1 MCDMPGH
8 VGSWGVGR
16 SSLSWPAGVQ
26 YPAAAVGLGRRMLLA
41 RFLLMLAAAG
51 VLGMPPTGGAQP
63 AARAAARQLRR
74 VGPLAAPLKT
84 DDFGAA
90 GEVELPSLPL
100 GVPTEGM
107 VGRARAGQT
116 VDAGAPIA
124 GTSSRP
130 TKDLSRGQPKPRP
143 AVDKAH
149 QDKLH
154 EEFLSKPEDVVA
166 RNIKSQTEGGA
177 SARIEEASLT
187 RTPPEDYYMCVQVYM
202 RELGEWT
209 PLIHSLCTWW
219 SQAKEDAPEAEPS
232 VRSSASHSQGLMC
245 KQIRKVRQCF
255 RFDGDPFLKSPRLND
270 FTKHCSMNCL
280 GRTTAGSREGIGGR

>member
-1 MCDMPGH
+1 MH
-8 VGSWGVGR
+8 
-16 SSLSWPAGVQ
+16 
-26 YPAAAVGLGRRMLLA
+26 YPAAAAAAGLGRRMLLA
-41 RFLLMLAAAG
+41 RFLLALAVAG
-51 VLGMPPTGGAQP
+51 VLGVPPTGGAQP
-63 AARAAARQLRR
+63 AASARQLRS
-74 VGPLAAPLKT
+74 VASLSPLKT

-100 GVPTEGM
+100 GVPAEAM
-107 VGRARAGQT
+107 IGRARTGQP
-116 VDAGAPIA
+116 VDVGAPTD

-130 TKDLSRGQPKPRP
+130 TKGLSRGQPKPRP

-166 RNIKSQTEGGA
+166 RNIKNQVEGGT

-187 RTPPEDYYMCVQVYM
+187 RTPPEDYYVCVQVYM
-202 RELGEWT
+202 RELGQWT

-219 SQAKEDAPEAEPS
+219 SQAKEAAPEAEPS
-232 VRSSASHSQGLMC
+232 ARSSASHSQGLLC
-245 KQIRKVRQCF
+245 KQIRKVRQCY